1 MNLREALLNSGSE
14 GNRKMHLVR
23 KTSNDVLEQA
33 ESLPFWS
40 QDYTQLDR
48 GSFSGSVTSVASTN
62 LQIFRESMNR
72 AVDQLA
78 SAPSDTYVIG
88 VPTIIEGDASWGGH
102 TVKTDALITLDKN
115 AELLFRTAHFSEIT
129 AAVISA
135 QRLEAYAEEVEDV
148 DLRKVMDN
156 VNPVEI
162 IPANIANQLLTAL
175 NDGTSY
181 ISQNSQNPNI
191 KHVWRHYEDTLLST
205 CLQALLHAN
214 DCQGRHY
221 DQRIH
226 RYIVSRVREL
236 TLSADGESLTIGEI
250 CTALN
255 ISRRT
260 LNHAFI
266 RVLGITPVEYIRNV
280 RLHRVRAELQSSPY
294 QVTTIADV
302 AAKWG
307 FWHMSLF
314 ARYYRELFGECPS
327 ETLESSRT
335 FYKN

>member
-1 MNLREALLNSGSE
+1 MSFREALQSSNTSG
-14 GNRKMHLVR
+14 NQKMHLVKR
-23 KTSNDVLEQA
+23 TSKDVLEQA

-40 QDYTQLDR
+40 QDYTQLDK
-48 GSFSGSVTSVASTN
+48 GSFTGAVTSVTGAN
-62 LQIFRESMNR
+62 VQIFRESMNR

-88 VPTIIEGDASWGGH
+88 IPTIIEGDATWGGGV
-102 TVKTDALITLDKN
+102 VKADSLITLDKN

-135 QRLEAYAEEVEDV
+135 KRIETYAEEVEGI
-148 DLRKVMDN
+148 DLRAVMNN

-162 IPANIANQLLTAL
+162 IPANIADQLLKSL
-175 NDGTSY
+175 NDGTNY
-181 ISQNSQNPNI
+181 ISKNSTNPNVHHI
-191 KHVWRHYEDTLLST
+191 WRHYEDNLLST
-205 CLQALLHAN
+205 CLQALLQAN
-214 DCQGRHY
+214 DCKGKHY
-221 DQRIH
+221 DHRIH
-226 RYIVSRVREL
+226 RYIVSRVRDL
-236 TLSADGESLTIGEI
+236 TLSNDNESLTIGEI
-250 CTALN
+250 CTYLN

-266 RVLGITPVEYIRNV
+266 RVLGITPVEYMRYV
-280 RLHRVRAELQSSPY
+280 RLHRIRAELQSSSS
-294 QVTTIADV
+294 QVTTIGDI

-327 ETLESSRT
+327 ETLERT
-335 FYKN
+335 RLAHK